1 MNTSHGKNE
10 REALRS
16 QVTFLRTVVLA
27 LIALLCLM
35 AGGWGWTVINERS
48 ILVPPEVRR
57 PYEIG
62 AGYGSKDYLA
72 DMSTY
77 VLSMMFTISP
87 ETVEWQNKV
96 ILKMTHPDGY
106 GRLKA
111 DLEANG
117 LRLKR
122 DRIATVWIPRTE
134 KVSERS
140 KTVVVSGKLK
150 TYIADVL
157 TSEKD
162 KEYQIEFDITSSGR
176 LYVVRV
182 QEVAKPEPAG
192 RSPE

>member
-10 REALRS
+10 RESLRS
-16 QVTFLRTVVLA
+16 QVNFLRTVVLS
-27 LIALLCLM
+27 LIGLLCLM

-57 PYEIG
+57 PYEVG
-62 AGYGSKDYLA
+62 ASYGSKDYLA

-106 GRLKA
+106 GKLKA
-111 DLEANG
+111 ELEANAQ
-117 LRLKR
+117 RLKR
-122 DRIATVWIPRTE
+122 DRIATVWVPRTE

-140 KTVVVSGKLK
+140 KTVVVAGKLK

-162 KEYQIEFDITSSGR
+162 KEYQVEFEITSSGR

-182 QEVAKPEPAG
+182 QEVVKPEPAS

>member
-1 MNTSHGKNE
+1 MN
-10 REALRS
+10 
-16 QVTFLRTVVLA
+16 FLRTVVLS

-57 PYEIG
+57 PYEVG
-62 AGYGSKDYLA
+62 ASYGSKDYLA

-106 GRLKA
+106 GKLKA
-111 DLEANG
+111 ELEANAQ
-117 LRLKR
+117 RLKR
-122 DRIATVWIPRTE
+122 DRIATVWVPRTE

-140 KTVVVSGKLK
+140 KTVVVAGKLK

-162 KEYQIEFDITSSGR
+162 KEYQVEFEITSSGR

-182 QEVAKPEPAG
+182 QEVVKPEPAS

>member
-10 REALRS
+10 RESLRS
-16 QVTFLRTVVLA
+16 QVNFLRTVVLS

-57 PYEIG
+57 PYEVG
-62 AGYGSKDYLA
+62 ASYGSKDYLA

-106 GRLKA
+106 GKLKA
-111 DLEANG
+111 ELEANAQ
-117 LRLKR
+117 RLKR

-140 KTVVVSGKLK
+140 KTVVVAGKLK

-162 KEYQIEFDITSSGR
+162 KEYQVEFEITSSGR

-182 QEVAKPEPAG
+182 QEVVKPEPAS